1 MTVETCSVPLE
12 FPEGTNIILGYSHF
26 IKTVEDLTEII
37 STAVPGAEFG
47 IAFSEASG
55 DKLVRYDGTDAELEK
70 IAVDNILRISA
81 GHTFLI
87 ILKNLYPINVL
98 NAIKGCQE
106 VGSIFAATSN
116 PVEVILAKG
125 TRGNGVI
132 GVVDGFSPVGVE
144 NENDK
149 NTRRKFLREINY
161 KK

>member
-1 MTVETCSVPLE
+1 MAVETYSVPLD
-12 FPEGTNIILGYSHF
+12 FPEGTNAILGYSHF

-37 STAVPGAEFG
+37 STAVPGAKFG
-47 IAFSEASG
+47 VAFSEASG

-81 GHTFLI
+81 GHTFMI

-116 PVEVILAKG
+116 PVEVIIAKG

-132 GVVDGFSPVGVE
+132 GVIDGFSPVGVE

-149 NTRRKFLREINY
+149 NTRRKFLRDINY

>member
-1 MTVETCSVPLE
+1 MAVETYSVPLD
-12 FPEGTNIILGYSHF
+12 FPEGTNAILGYSHF

-37 STAVPGAEFG
+37 STAVPGAKFG
-47 IAFSEASG
+47 VAFSEASG

-81 GHTFLI
+81 GHTFMI

-116 PVEVILAKG
+116 PVEVIIAKG

-132 GVVDGFSPVGVE
+132 GVIDGFSPVGVE

>member
-1 MTVETCSVPLE
+1 MVVETYSVPLD
-12 FPEGTNIILGYSHF
+12 FPEGTNAILGYSHF

-37 STAVPGAEFG
+37 STTVPGAKFG

-55 DKLVRYDGTDAELEK
+55 DRLVRYDGTDAELEK

-81 GHTFLI
+81 GHTFMI

-116 PVEVILAKG
+116 PVEVIIAKG

-149 NTRRKFLREINY
+149 NIRRKFLREINY

>member
-1 MTVETCSVPLE
+1 MTVETYSVRLD
-12 FPEGTNIILGYSHF
+12 FPEGTNAILGYSHF

-37 STAVPGAEFG
+37 STAVPGAKFG

-55 DKLVRYDGTDAELEK
+55 DRLVRYDGTDTELEK

-81 GHTFLI
+81 GHTFMI

-116 PVEVILAKG
+116 PVEVIIAKG

-132 GVVDGFSPVGVE
+132 GVIDGFSPVGVE

>member
-1 MTVETCSVPLE
+1 MVVETYSVPLD
-12 FPEGTNIILGYSHF
+12 FPEGTNAILGYSHF

-37 STAVPGAEFG
+37 STTVPGAKFG

-55 DKLVRYDGTDAELEK
+55 DRLVRYDGTDAELEK

-81 GHTFLI
+81 GHTFMI

-116 PVEVILAKG
+116 PVEVIIAKG

-132 GVVDGFSPVGVE
+132 GVVDGFSPFGVE

>member
-1 MTVETCSVPLE
+1 MTVETYSVPLD
-12 FPEGTNIILGYSHF
+12 FPEGTNAILGYSHF

-37 STAVPGAEFG
+37 STAVPGAKFG

-81 GHTFLI
+81 GHTFMI

>member
-1 MTVETCSVPLE
+1 MAVETYSVPLD
-12 FPEGTNIILGYSHF
+12 FPEGTNAILGYSHF

-37 STAVPGAEFG
+37 STTVPGAKFG

-55 DKLVRYDGTDAELEK
+55 DRLVRYDGTDAELEK

-81 GHTFLI
+81 GHTFMI

-116 PVEVILAKG
+116 PVEVIIAKG

>member
-1 MTVETCSVPLE
+1 MVVETYSVPLD
-12 FPEGTNIILGYSHF
+12 FPEGTNAILGYSHF

-37 STAVPGAEFG
+37 STTVPGAKFG

-55 DKLVRYDGTDAELEK
+55 DRLVRYDGTDAELEK

-81 GHTFLI
+81 GHTFMI

-116 PVEVILAKG
+116 PVEVIIAKG

>member
-1 MTVETCSVPLE
+1 MDFYEV
-12 FPEGTNIILGYSHF
+12 I
-26 IKTVEDLTEII
+26 
-37 STAVPGAEFG
+37 
-47 IAFSEASG
+47 G
-55 DKLVRYDGTDAELEK
+55 DKLARYDGTDGELEK
-70 IAVDNILRISA
+70 IAVDNIMRIAA

-116 PVEVILAKG
+116 PLEVIVAKG
-125 TRGNGVI
+125 ARGNGII
-132 GVVDGFSPVGVE
+132 GVIDGFSPVGVE

>member
-1 MTVETCSVPLE
+1 MTVETYSVRLD
-12 FPEGTNIILGYSHF
+12 FPEGKNAILGYSHF

-37 STAVPGAEFG
+37 STAVPGAKFG

-55 DKLVRYDGTDAELEK
+55 DRLVRYDGTDTELEK

-81 GHTFLI
+81 GHTFMI

-149 NTRRKFLREINY
+149 NTRRKFLRDINY

>member
-1 MTVETCSVPLE
+1 MAVETYSVPLD
-12 FPEGTNIILGYSHF
+12 FPEGTNAILGYSHF

-37 STAVPGAEFG
+37 STAVPGAKFG
-47 IAFSEASG
+47 VAFSEASG

-81 GHTFLI
+81 GHTFMI

-116 PVEVILAKG
+116 PVEVIIAKG

-149 NTRRKFLREINY
+149 NTRRKFLRDINY

>member
-1 MTVETCSVPLE
+1 MTLEIYSVPLE
-12 FPEGTNIILGYSHF
+12 FPEGTNVILGYSHF

-37 STAVPGAEFG
+37 STAVPGAKFG
-47 IAFSEASG
+47 LAFSEASG
-55 DKLVRYDGTDAELEK
+55 DKLARYDGTDEKLEK
-70 IAVDNILRISA
+70 MAVDNIIRIAA

-116 PVEVILAKG
+116 PLEVIVAKG
-125 TRGNGVI
+125 ARGNGII
-132 GVVDGFSPVGVE
+132 GVIDGFSPVGVE

-149 NTRRKFLREINY
+149 NIRRKFLREINY

>member
-1 MTVETCSVPLE
+1 MAVETYSVPLD
-12 FPEGTNIILGYSHF
+12 FPEGTNAILGYSHF

-37 STAVPGAEFG
+37 STAVPGAKFG
-47 IAFSEASG
+47 VAFSEASG

-81 GHTFLI
+81 GHTFMI

-116 PVEVILAKG
+116 PVEVIIAKG

>member
-1 MTVETCSVPLE
+1 MAVETYSEPLD
-12 FPEGTNIILGYSHF
+12 FPEGTNAILGYSHF

-37 STAVPGAEFG
+37 STTVPGAKFG

-55 DKLVRYDGTDAELEK
+55 DRLVRYDGTDAELEK

-81 GHTFLI
+81 GHTFMI

-116 PVEVILAKG
+116 PVEVIIAKG

>member
-1 MTVETCSVPLE
+1 MAVETYSVPLD
-12 FPEGTNIILGYSHF
+12 FPEGTNAILGYSHF

-37 STAVPGAEFG
+37 STGVPGAKFG
-47 IAFSEASG
+47 VAFSEASG

-81 GHTFLI
+81 GHTFMI

-116 PVEVILAKG
+116 PVEVIIAKG